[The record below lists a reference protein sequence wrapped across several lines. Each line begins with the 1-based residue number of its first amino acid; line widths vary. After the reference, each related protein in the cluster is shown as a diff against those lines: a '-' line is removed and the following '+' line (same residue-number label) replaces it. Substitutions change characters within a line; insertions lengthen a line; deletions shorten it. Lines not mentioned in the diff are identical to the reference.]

1 MSQRWATAVVLV
13 LVCASS
19 LNASGAH
26 ATAAPALAN
35 WVAVATRPDT
45 VWVHRLGMRLVPR
58 QDSLAAGRRWW
69 SPYML
74 TNEPAKSGWSER
86 FANMLSDSL
95 RYYPSGRCAPADTTT
110 RPADDLVVGVDFGT
124 CDSCAFAVC
133 YFHEGCV
140 RLATRR
146 GPAGALGIERAG
158 ARRGLLA
165 LLSEALPND
174 DVVRLAAAAAPE
186 SLGTGEN
193 WNDPKP
199 GDHIFAEVL
208 PVAVV
213 RVPPVYPDLARRQ
226 SVEGLVTVQALV
238 GANGLVKKTFVLTS
252 IPLLDQAAE
261 QSVSQWVFKP
271 ALSGGKPIA
280 VWVTVPVRF
289 HLH

>member
-1 MSQRWATAVVLV
+1 MSQRCTTAVALA
-13 LVCASS
+13 LACALS
-19 LNASGAH
+19 LGASRAR
-26 ATAAPALAN
+26 AAASPSLAN

-58 QDSLAAGRRWW
+58 QDSLAAGHRWW
-69 SPYML
+69 SPHML
-74 TNEPAKSGWSER
+74 SNEPAKRGWSER
-86 FANMLSDSL
+86 FTRMLSDSL
-95 RYYPSGRCAPADTTT
+95 HYYPSGRCAPADTAS

-158 ARRGLLA
+158 ARRGLLT
-165 LLSEALPND
+165 LLSEALPHD

-186 SLGTGEN
+186 SLGAAGD

-199 GDHIFAEVL
+199 GDYIFAEEM
-208 PVAVV
+208 PVAILQ
-213 RVPPVYPDLARRQ
+213 VPPVYPELARRQ
-226 SVEGLVTVQALV
+226 GVEGTVTVKALV
-238 GANGLVKKTFVLTS
+238 GANGLVKRTLIQNSV
-252 IPLLDQAAE
+252 PLLDQAAE
-261 QSVSQWVFKP
+261 ESVSQWVFKP
-271 ALSGGKPIA
+271 ALSGGKPLA

-289 HLH
+289 HLR